1 MKWLRKLIEERQGMK
16 YNIGKVRYDQISDAI
31 KEHLLSIVP
40 EEVKIYGSVE
50 YATGYD
56 QARRDMIKRI
66 NDL

>member
-40 EEVKIYGSVE
+40 EEVKIYGR